1 MSKRRIFAGGEFLI
15 TDSEPGDVFIVEEM
29 TMEHKMIYSAAID
42 FVKKEIL
49 PNGEQFEKI
58 NEGYTRSLLEMAGNL
73 GLNGTDIPEAYGGED
88 MDKTGTCLVTE
99 ALGGAPSFTVSHGAH
114 TGIGTLPIVY
124 FGSDEQKR
132 KYLPK
137 LATGEWFAAYCLTE
151 TGAGSDALNAQT
163 TASLTEDGKFYNL
176 NGEKIFITNGAWAD
190 IYIVYAKVDGESF
203 TGFIVERAF
212 PGLSLGKEED
222 KMGIKGSSTTS
233 VILKDCRVP
242 KENVLFEIGQGH
254 KIAFNVLNIGRYKL
268 AASTVGACK
277 IAITEA
283 VKHANSRE
291 QFGRKIS
298 SFGMIKNKLAD
309 MSIRTFMA
317 ESLVYRLAGAI
328 DDRFNTLDE
337 TAKQQGAENAKTIEE
352 YASECSI
359 AKIYGSECAD
369 FCIDELVQIFGGS
382 GYIAEYP
389 PERMY
394 RDARIN
400 RIFEGTNEINRLLI
414 PATILKRAMK
424 GRLDLLNTVQ
434 VVGEEIRNYLSDT
447 VIMGDAPLAAQER
460 LVKISKKIFLLAA
473 GKAANKLMATLAEEQ
488 EVMGFM
494 ADMIIEIYVMESGL
508 LRAMKIIS
516 KKGESNAQYHAA
528 AVKIYINDTFPK
540 IVHWA
545 RQILAYVEAGDDL
558 ADQVATINRLAD
570 YPPTETIALRRLVA
584 EKVIKARKYPF

>member
-1 MSKRRIFAGGEFLI
+1 MPKRRIFSGGEFLI
-15 TDSEPGDVFIVEEM
+15 TDTEPDDVFSVEDM
-29 TMEHKMIYSAAID
+29 TAEHKMIYRAASD

-49 PNGEQFEKI
+49 PNNEQFEKK
-58 NEGYTRSLLEMAGNL
+58 NEDYTRSLLEIAGSL
-73 GLNGTDIPEAYGGED
+73 GLNGTDIPEAYGGEE
-88 MDKTGTCLVTE
+88 MDKISTCLVTE
-99 ALGGAPSFTVSHGAH
+99 ALGGAPSFSVSHGAH

-124 FGSDEQKR
+124 FGSEEQKK

-151 TGAGSDALNAQT
+151 TAAGSDALNAQT
-163 TASLTEDGKFYNL
+163 TASLSEDGKFYLL

-190 IYIVYAKVDGESF
+190 IYIIYAKVDGESF
-203 TGFIVERAF
+203 TGFIVERGF
-212 PGLSLGKEED
+212 PGLSLGEEED

-242 KENVLFEIGQGH
+242 RENVLFEIGQGH

-277 IAITEA
+277 IAIAEA
-283 VKHANSRE
+283 VKYANSRE

-328 DDRFNTLDE
+328 DDRFDTLDE
-337 TAKQQGAENAKTIEE
+337 TAKQQGTENAKTIEE

-424 GRLDLLNTVQ
+424 GRLKLLDAVQ
-434 VVGEEIRNYLSDT
+434 AVGEEIKHYTSDT
-447 VIMGDAPLAAQER
+447 AEMGDMSLAVQEQM
-460 LVKISKKIFLLAA
+460 VKISKKIFLLAA
-473 GKAANKLMATLAEEQ
+473 GRAAKRLMTNLADEQ
-488 EVMGFM
+488 EVIGFM
-494 ADMIIEIYVMESGL
+494 ADMIIEIFVMESGL
-508 LRAMKIIS
+508 LRAMKLIL
-516 KKGESNAQYHAA
+516 KKGESAAQYHDAA
-528 AVKIYINDTFPK
+528 AKIYVNDTFPK
-540 IVHWA
+540 IVRWA
-545 RQILAYVEAGDDL
+545 RQILAYVETGDDL
-558 ADQVATINRLAD
+558 TVQIAAINRLAD
-570 YPPTETIALRRLVA
+570 YPPTETISLRRLLA